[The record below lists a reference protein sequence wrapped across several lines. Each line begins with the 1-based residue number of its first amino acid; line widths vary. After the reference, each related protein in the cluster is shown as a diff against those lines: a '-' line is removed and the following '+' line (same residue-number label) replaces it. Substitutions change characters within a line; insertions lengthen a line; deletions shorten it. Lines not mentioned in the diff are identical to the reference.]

1 MTPATSDL
9 YLSHPGEEAMMLMR
23 DDDGTP
29 DYMREG
35 AEPPVPPLSVPVPPP
50 RNFKGGDP
58 CPMCRG
64 ACCWE
69 WTVGELVHTD
79 PTDLPDAFHRCPA
92 CEDGT
97 ACEVKP

>member
-1 MTPATSDL
+1 MTTANPV
-9 YLSHPGEEAMMLMR
+9 ENLMP